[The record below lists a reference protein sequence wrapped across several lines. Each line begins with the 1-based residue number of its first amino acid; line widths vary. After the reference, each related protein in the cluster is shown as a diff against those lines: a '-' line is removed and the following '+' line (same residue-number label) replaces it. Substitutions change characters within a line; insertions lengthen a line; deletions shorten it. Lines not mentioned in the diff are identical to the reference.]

1 MKRIYYVIESNHDLS
16 ITVKSTACLK
26 NIMESDL
33 EGLTESEIEEF
44 VYTVTPV
51 LMTKK
56 EFDNLQDA
64 D

>member
-1 MKRIYYVIESNHDLS
+1 MKRIYYVIESNHDLTV
-16 ITVKSTACLK
+16 TVKSTACLK
-26 NIMESDL
+26 NIMEADL

>member
-1 MKRIYYVIESNHDLS
+1 MKNIYYVIESNHDLTL
-16 ITVKSTACLK
+16 TVKSTACLK
-26 NIMESDL
+26 NIMEADF
-33 EGLTESEIEEF
+33 EGLTESQIENFE
-44 VYTVTPV
+44 YTVTPV